1 MSVQV
6 EKLEHNM
13 AKITVTVP
21 NEELKAAEIKVY
33 QKQKKNIS
41 IPGFR
46 KGKVPL
52 PMVKKIYGPGVFLED
67 AANELLGPSWMKAYD
82 ESGEE
87 IVSAPK
93 ISIIQLGADEDFIYE
108 AEVALKPGVEL
119 GKYKGV
125 KIAKVETEVTDADVD
140 EVVERERRANARE
153 ITIEDR
159 PVQDKDKV
167 TIDFEGFADGEPF
180 EGGKGEDY
188 DLVIGSHSFID
199 TFEEQLI
206 GKNIGDT
213 TEVNVTFPEDYHA
226 EELKGK
232 PAMLKVTIKAIRED
246 QMPDADDEF
255 ASEVSEFDTMAEYRD
270 SIKKDLAEKKEK
282 EALNKK
288 EQAAIEAL
296 IADSRMDIPEAMIE
310 TTQRQ
315 MLEEFE
321 QRIAGQGLTFDQY
334 KMFTGTDEDK
344 LLEQIRPQ
352 AELRIKSRLVLE
364 AVVEAEGI
372 KASDED
378 FDKEIEKVAEAY
390 RMEKDKAADM
400 IGEEGKEEIMK
411 DLAVTKAAEFVRD
424 NAVEA

>member
-232 PAMLKVTIKAIRED
+232 PAMFKVTIKAIRED